1 MIYVHVPFCKSF
13 CRYCDFYSEICPG
26 KGPEEFDEYIDELC
40 AEARLRR
47 GEIINTLGVKT
58 LYIGGGTPSVMPLRF
73 FYELTKALDFGP
85 YKEFTVEINPEDV
98 VERGTGFLRSLKE
111 FGVNRLSFGIQSLD
125 DGILKWMG
133 RRHNART
140 AVEVFH
146 AARDFGFDNISVD
159 IIFGIGSWGG
169 ASSTAA
175 GAGDSGAC
183 SSGAPGSQGAGS
195 IATLSATLDGILAL
209 GPEHISAYQLSIEDG
224 SQLAAD
230 LKAGR
235 YVEASDEECSKQYQL
250 ICSRLRDAGYEHYEI
265 SNWAR
270 AGKEA
275 MHNSAY
281 WTRRPYVG
289 LGPGAHS
296 LTIDRGTEIR
306 SWNSEALSG
315 WTPSHEVLT
324 PEEIREERIMLGLR
338 TANGIP
344 VETLHRADG
353 TFAHA
358 VFFSEDYPL
367 EHRPE
372 GLDIIGDRVRINESF
387 WFVADSIISDLI

>member
-13 CRYCDFYSEICPG
+13 CRYCDFYSELCSW
-26 KGPEEFDEYIDELC
+26 KRPEEFDGYIDELC

-47 GEIINTLGVKT
+47 GEIIGTLGVNT

-73 FYELTKALDFGP
+73 FYDLTKALDCDP
-85 YKEFTVEINPEDV
+85 YDEFTVEINPEDV
-98 VERGTGFLRSLKE
+98 AERGVGFFRSLRG
-111 FGVNRLSFGIQSLD
+111 FGVNRISMGIQSLD

-133 RRHNART
+133 RRHDSRT

-146 AARDFGFDNISVD
+146 AARDTGFDNISVD
-159 IIFGIGSWGG
+159 IIFGIGGL
-169 ASSTAA
+169 
-175 GAGDSGAC
+175 
-183 SSGAPGSQGAGS
+183 
-195 IATLSATLDGILAL
+195 TLDILSKTLDGILAL

-230 LKAGR
+230 LKAGK
-235 YVEASDEECSKQYQL
+235 YVEATDEECFKQYQL
-250 ICSRLRDAGYEHYEI
+250 ICSRLRDAGYRHYEI

-275 MHNSAY
+275 VHNSAY
-281 WTRRPYVG
+281 WTRKPYVG

-296 LTIDRGTEIR
+296 LIDNVR
-306 SWNSEALSG
+306 SWNSQSLSN
-315 WTPSHEVLT
+315 WTRSSEVLT

-338 TANGIP
+338 TAKGVPI
-344 VETLHRADG
+344 ETLHRADG
-353 TFAHA
+353 TFAPG

-372 GLDIIGDRVRINESF
+372 GLDVIDDHVRIAEDH
-387 WFVADSIISDLI
+387 WFVADSIISELI